1 MVNNKAVKV
10 MLLISLTEALIYLDS
25 FRKFVIEN
33 DIPAAIKG
41 NANYLAA
48 LGLSSYTEI
57 LGGLYC
63 GDLSGKNRDLNQHY
77 ISFIKDFFHPDYM
90 KVNNDLENGDLKGL
104 YGVVR
109 SGLSHEYFIKYQK

>member
-1 MVNNKAVKV
+1 VLSLIQHLNR
-10 MLLISLTEALIYLDS
+10 LLQLV
-25 FRKFVIEN
+25 RKFVIQN

-41 NANYLAA
+41 NANYLTA
-48 LGLSSYTEI
+48 

-63 GDLSGKNRDLNQHY
+63 GDLSRKKTKLSQNY

-90 KVNNDLENGDLKGL
+90 KINNDLENGNLKGL

-109 SGLSHEYFIKYQK
+109 S